1 MRTDNFLFNNR
12 FNLNILKKHVKSPC
26 EIKKNRIRGTYM
38 IQKDETK
45 ELAWVARIDV
55 KDGDI
60 SEFQDKINKKL
71 SYYSVLAD
79 APTENVKKTA
89 NPSRLNTVLRK
100 DSVTPSMS
108 IDDALE
114 NAPDVYETS
123 FKIPKIL

>member
-1 MRTDNFLFNNR
+1 
-12 FNLNILKKHVKSPC
+12 
-26 EIKKNRIRGTYM
+26 M

-45 ELAWVARIDV
+45 ELAWVARIAV
-55 KDGDI
+55 KEEDLP
-60 SEFQDKINKKL
+60 EFQNKINKKL
-71 SYYSVLAD
+71 DYYSVIAD
-79 APTENVKKTA
+79 APTTNVKKTA
-89 NPSRLNTVLRK
+89 NPSRLTTVLRK